1 MFPCEVSTWNPRS
14 IIFGYVVHYISGGNR
29 TRIPCGHLTREHFG
43 ENSVDTLERRWEVL
57 VKMREGA
64 HKGYQQLQEDRAT
77 RGSQEA
83 HGCQEEEIVIQSH
96 IGRVTLEAI

>member
-1 MFPCEVSTWNPRS
+1 
-14 IIFGYVVHYISGGNR
+14 
-29 TRIPCGHLTREHFG
+29 
-43 ENSVDTLERRWEVL
+43 VL